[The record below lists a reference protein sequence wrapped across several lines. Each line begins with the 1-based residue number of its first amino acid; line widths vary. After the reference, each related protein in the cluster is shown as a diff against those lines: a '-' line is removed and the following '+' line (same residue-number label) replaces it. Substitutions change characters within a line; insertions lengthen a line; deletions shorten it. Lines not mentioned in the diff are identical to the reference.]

1 MHDISLDRLGWD
13 DHFAEHFEG
22 LDAEGF
28 VAARIAAEHR
38 GAYIVYTEGGALRA
52 ELAGRMRHN
61 ATARSELPAVGDW
74 VAADIHA
81 GEGVRGVSRSRP
93 AAPREEDGLAMIHAV
108 LPRRSQFSRNVAGFA
123 TEEQI
128 LAANIDSTFITTS
141 LTAELNLRRLERYLT
156 LAWAGGAKPVIV
168 LTKADL
174 GEDLAEAVDRVET
187 VAVGVPVHM
196 TSSVTGDGIEE
207 LNSYFEAHRTVALL
221 GSSGVG
227 KSSLVNALLGQELQ
241 DVQDLRNDGKG
252 RHTTTR
258 RELILLPNGGLMI
271 DTPGMRELQLWDD
284 TGGLQE
290 AFEDIGSVAAECRFR
305 DCRHEQ
311 EPGCAVLQSVANG
324 SLPQERLDS
333 YRKLQREL
341 HHLHLKQ
348 DRRAA
353 SEQRRKQRAMFKGRR
368 GSGRHAG
375 RSID

>member
-1 MHDISLDRLGWD
+1 MIQEMSLELLGWSH
-13 DHFAEHFEG
+13 HFAEHFEPYGSRG
-22 LDAEGF
+22 L
-28 VAARIAAEHR
+28 VAARVAVEHR
-38 GAYIVYTEGGALRA
+38 GAYIVYAETGEVRA
-52 ELAGRMRHN
+52 ELAGRVRHN

-74 VAADIHA
+74 VAAEIRS
-81 GEGVRGVSRSRP
+81 GEGRAV
-93 AAPREEDGLAMIHAV
+93 IQAV
-108 LPRRSQFSRNVAGFA
+108 LPRRSQFSRNVAGFT
-123 TEEQI
+123 TEEQV

-141 LTAELNLRRLERYLT
+141 LTSELNLRRLERYLT
-156 LAWAGGAKPVIV
+156 LAWAGGTNPVVV
-168 LTKADL
+168 LTKADIC
-174 GEDLAEAVDRVET
+174 EDIEEAVAKVT
-187 VAVGVPVHM
+187 AVALGVPVHV
-196 TSSVTGDGIEE
+196 TSSVTGEGIEE
-207 LNSYFEAHRTVALL
+207 LERYFEGHHTVALL

-227 KSSLVNALLGQELQ
+227 KSSLVNTLLGEGLQ
-241 DVQDLRNDGKG
+241 DVQELRNDGKG
-252 RHTTTR
+252 RHTTTK
-258 RELILLPNGGLMI
+258 RELIVLPHGGLMI

-284 TGGLQE
+284 TGGLEE
-290 AFEDIGSVAAECRFR
+290 AFEDISAVAAECHFR

-311 EPGCAVLQSVANG
+311 EPGCAVLQAVADG